1 MNAHAGAVVVG
12 YDGSADSDLALAW
25 ADEVARDSNRPI
37 RVLISEVDRTQV
49 LEVTSDWHAARMTQL
64 DADARDRLKGSAAS
78 EISVD
83 LAKDPPSKA
92 LIDASAEAWLVVV
105 GARGHGLL
113 SGMLLGS
120 VSQHLARHA
129 AGPVVVVR
137 RPHDPQRRVVVG
149 VDGSEGSSAALDF
162 AAAQADRT
170 GSALVV
176 VHGWHSLANSA
187 VVGPPFEHRYAEEE
201 QVAERV
207 VAESVAGLSETYP
220 DLEVDTETIPVPPG
234 RCLADASQTASL
246 VVVGSRGRGAF
257 AGMLLGSVSQ
267 HVLHQAQC
275 PVAVVR

>member
-1 MNAHAGAVVVG
+1 
-12 YDGSADSDLALAW
+12 
-25 ADEVARDSNRPI
+25 
-37 RVLISEVDRTQV
+37 
-49 LEVTSDWHAARMTQL
+49 MTQL
-64 DADARDRLKGSAAS
+64 DADARDRLKGTTAPDV
-78 EISVD
+78 SVD
-83 LAKDPPSKA
+83 LANDPPSKA
-92 LIDASAEAWLVVV
+92 LIDASTAAWLVVV

-162 AAAQADRT
+162 AAVHAVRT

-176 VHGWHSLANSA
+176 VHAWHSLANSA